1 MLRIDDDRKYFFA
14 KILMRFDVDSNASS
28 VVSKAF
34 PGWPSLPVVGM
45 ELHAIA
51 IKNFSV

>member
-1 MLRIDDDRKYFFA
+1 MLRIDDECNYFLA
-14 KILMRFDVDSNASS
+14 ETPMRFDVDSNALS

-45 ELHAIA
+45 EHHAIA